1 MEERPAFP
9 TYRFL
14 GPAACAVWFAYV
26 ASQWRFED
34 RLAAGSTVA
43 AVLATVGW
51 AGMAFSV
58 FRSHRRELAAW
69 ELAHAPISQNAD

>member
-1 MEERPAFP
+1 MEEKPAFP

-14 GPAACAVWFAYV
+14 GPAACAVWFGYV

-51 AGMAFSV
+51 AGMAFTV
-58 FRSHRRELAAW
+58 LRSHRRELATW
-69 ELAHAPISQNAD
+69 EVAHASSLQNAE